1 MTMSMLSKKTFHGY
15 LTFFRPKATCV
26 NTVGSFRCDC
36 LVGFGN
42 FKPYKGCSDI
52 DECAGINNWG
62 NMLII

>member
-1 MTMSMLSKKTFHGY
+1 
-15 LTFFRPKATCV
+15 V

-36 LVGFGN
+36 LVGFEN